1 MLMGFQAQGG
11 GNDGK
16 RVNASKG
23 DSEWCN
29 GLGAALASQGWGSWV
44 HTAQD
49 ASPVDFQG
57 EITPRTLAARRENGI
72 YLPDFRSKS
81 TYRKVLSH
89 LPPSVCHS
97 GCQGHSG
104 RHSPCAPYFISCL
117 HFILPTAF
125 PSPLTVMKTADLG
138 GPWRGRKGDSGGTE
152 KAHKVCAQYDHR
164 RLRDRIG
171 LIPMDR
177 SLLPDWGFQYSWQA
191 VIQCVKNK
199 MQCISKWIIVQTS
212 NNNEIVLLKI
222 IIG

>member
-89 LPPSVCHS
+89 LPPSVCHL
-97 GCQGHSG
+97 GCQGPFRKAQPMCTVFHLVS
-104 RHSPCAPYFISCL
+104 AL
-117 HFILPTAF
+117 HPAHGIPIA
-125 PSPLTVMKTADLG
+125 SDRDEDGWSRRALTRQERRQRRNWEGPQGLCPVRPQKT
-138 GPWRGRKGDSGGTE
+138 
-152 KAHKVCAQYDHR
+152 
-164 RLRDRIG
+164 
-171 LIPMDR
+171 
-177 SLLPDWGFQYSWQA
+177 
-191 VIQCVKNK
+191 
-199 MQCISKWIIVQTS
+199 
-212 NNNEIVLLKI
+212 
-222 IIG
+222 